1 MSPDSGVR
9 AGNTGS
15 SGRVAIIAA
24 LAANLGIAASKY
36 LAWAFTG
43 SAAMLAEGVHSTA
56 DSGNQILL
64 LIGGRRA
71 RRPASALHPFG
82 YGPFRYLYAFL
93 VALTIFLVG
102 GLFAL
107 YEGWHKIRSPA
118 ELQDPL
124 WAFGVLVAAIIME
137 SFSLRT
143 AVRESRAA
151 RNGQGWL
158 RFVRRTRAPELAV
171 VLMED
176 LGALL
181 GLAFALVGVTLTTIT
196 NDGLWDGLATL
207 AIGVL
212 LVVVAVLLGV
222 KTRSLLIGES
232 ATEDVITQI
241 ETSLLAEPGVQRV
254 IHMRTL
260 HLSPD
265 ELLIAAKI
273 AVNGADT
280 AAAVARMID
289 GAEQRIRTAVDLECT
304 IYLEP
309 DIDRRDVTP

>member
-1 MSPDSGVR
+1 MSEQRSD
-9 AGNTGS
+9 
-15 SGRVAIIAA
+15 GRVAIIAA

-43 SAAMLAEGVHSTA
+43 SAAILAEGVHSTA

-71 RRPASALHPFG
+71 RRPATSLHPFG
-82 YGPFRYLYAFL
+82 YGPYRYLYAFL

-107 YEGWHKIRSPA
+107 YEGSHKVRAPTELESPG
-118 ELQDPL
+118 
-124 WAFGVLVAAIIME
+124 WAFGVLGVAIVLE
-137 SFSLRT
+137 TFSLRT
-143 AVRESRAA
+143 AVRESRSA
-151 RNGQGWL
+151 RAGQTWWQ
-158 RFVRRTRAPELAV
+158 FIRRTRAPDLAV
-171 VLMED
+171 VLLED
-176 LGALL
+176 LGALI
-181 GLAFALVGVTLTTIT
+181 GLAFALAGVTLTTIT
-196 NDGLWDGLATL
+196 GDGVWDGVGTV

-212 LVVVAVLLGV
+212 LISVAAVLAV

-232 ATEDVITQI
+232 ATEDMVARI
-241 ETSLLAEPGVQRV
+241 EAALVAEPGVQRV
-254 IHMRTL
+254 IHMRTM

-265 ELLIAAKI
+265 QLLIAAKI

-280 AAAVARMID
+280 AAEVARLID
-289 GAEQRIRTAVDLECT
+289 GAERRVRAAVDLECT

-309 DIDRRDVTP
+309 DIDRRGVT

>member
-1 MSPDSGVR
+1 MSGQRSD
-9 AGNTGS
+9 
-15 SGRVAIIAA
+15 GRVAIIAA

-43 SAAMLAEGVHSTA
+43 SAAILAEGVHSTA

-71 RRPASALHPFG
+71 RRPATSLHPFG
-82 YGPFRYLYAFL
+82 YGPYRYLYAFL

-107 YEGWHKIRSPA
+107 YEGSHKVGAPTELESPG
-118 ELQDPL
+118 
-124 WAFGVLVAAIIME
+124 WAFGVLGVAIVLE
-137 SFSLRT
+137 TFSLRT
-143 AVRESRAA
+143 AVRESRSA
-151 RNGQGWL
+151 RAGQTWWQ
-158 RFVRRTRAPELAV
+158 FIRRTRAPDLAV
-171 VLMED
+171 VLLED
-176 LGALL
+176 LGALI
-181 GLAFALVGVTLTTIT
+181 GLAFALAGVTLTTIT
-196 NDGLWDGLATL
+196 GDGVWDGVGTV

-212 LVVVAVLLGV
+212 LISVAAVLAV

-232 ATEDVITQI
+232 ATEEMVARI
-241 ETSLLAEPGVQRV
+241 EAALVAEPGVQRV
-254 IHMRTL
+254 IHMRTM

-265 ELLIAAKI
+265 QLLIAAKI

-280 AAAVARMID
+280 AAEVARLID
-289 GAEQRIRTAVDLECT
+289 GAERRVRAAVDLECT

-309 DIDRRDVTP
+309 DIDRRGVT